1 MSESLIKPGTP
12 EAKQPLKRSTIAAIV
27 VVVLGLLLIGALM
40 RQAAQGTRTAPEDT
54 TRLNNVGSEAAIDA
68 ESARIQV
75 VERPIAVP
83 TRSDNTVAIE
93 ANAKAPDQDPHE
105 QMESA
110 GVVSRMLVMDNP
122 PSGQEEAARNSANP
136 ADDSVRQLMAINQA
150 SNAARANAQNPQ
162 MGDGQIRGGAESS
175 PAIQIALDQMRR
187 QQGAPGTREQANQ
200 AWLKEFGGLPADAAL
215 KPKLVKGSYVLSQGK
230 VIPAILSRNINSDLP
245 GEVTARVA
253 VDVYDSFDG
262 THVLIPKG
270 SELYGAYSSG
280 VNVGQQRL
288 MFAFRRVVLP
298 NRVTF
303 DLPAAKGMDLAG
315 AAGVEGDVNNHFFKM
330 FGTSMLFA
338 LLSYGAEKNEPAPSG
353 LGSSGG
359 ARTAAGQALVDVS
372 KTVLERNKT
381 IPPTITVPAGTRIN
395 VQVASDMEF
404 PSPYGAAAR

>member
-40 RQAAQGTRTAPEDT
+40 RQAAQGSRAAPEDP

-75 VERPIAVP
+75 VERPVVVP

-93 ANAKAPDQDPHE
+93 ANAKAPEQDPHE

-122 PSGQEEAARNSANP
+122 PSSQEEAARNSSNP

-150 SNAARANAQNPQ
+150 SNAARANVQV
-162 MGDGQIRGGAESS
+162 GDGQIRGGAESS
-175 PAIQIALDQMRR
+175 PAIQLALEQMRR

-200 AWLKEFGGLPADAAL
+200 AWLKEFSGLPADAAL

-372 KTVLERNKT
+372 RTVLDRNKT
-381 IPPTITVPAGTRIN
+381 IPPTITVAAGTRIN

>member
-1 MSESLIKPGTP
+1 
-12 EAKQPLKRSTIAAIV
+12 V
-27 VVVLGLLLIGALM
+27 
-40 RQAAQGTRTAPEDT
+40 
-54 TRLNNVGSEAAIDA
+54 
-68 ESARIQV
+68 
-75 VERPIAVP
+75 
-83 TRSDNTVAIE
+83 
-93 ANAKAPDQDPHE
+93 
-105 QMESA
+105 
-110 GVVSRMLVMDNP
+110 
-122 PSGQEEAARNSANP
+122 
-136 ADDSVRQLMAINQA
+136 
-150 SNAARANAQNPQ
+150 
-162 MGDGQIRGGAESS
+162 
-175 PAIQIALDQMRR
+175 
-187 QQGAPGTREQANQ
+187 NQ

-372 KTVLERNKT
+372 RTVLERNKT